1 MLAMSEIHTNNVIAL
16 DGLDDAIIGTCS
28 RGGEDAEVVAYDFN
42 KVITLFENLGWTDEE
57 IGEWLTELKDI
68 IPPHSM
74 PVFVYLDETV
84 ANDIRAQK
92 GGIN

>member
-1 MLAMSEIHTNNVIAL
+1 MVAMSELRTNNVVAL

-28 RGGEDAEVVAYDFN
+28 RGGDDTEVVAYDFS
-42 KVITLFENLGWTDEE
+42 KVITAFEDLGWTDEE
-57 IGEWLTELKDI
+57 IGEWMIELKEA